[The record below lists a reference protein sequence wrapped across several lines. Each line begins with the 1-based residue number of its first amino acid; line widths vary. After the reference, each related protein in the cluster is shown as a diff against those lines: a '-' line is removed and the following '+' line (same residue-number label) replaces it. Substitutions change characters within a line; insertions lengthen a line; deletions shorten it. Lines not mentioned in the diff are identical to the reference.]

1 MKKSTATALDRS
13 EDGAV
18 IVEFAVIFI
27 VFVAL
32 LWGLISYGVIF
43 AAQQSLAHAASE
55 GARTGVG
62 VADQTGAVTAAE
74 AVAYDQLQWLG
85 SDDPVDGLV
94 VEANIVPC
102 DYDNTRNCLVVETTY
117 DWAGFPI
124 VPSLLDISTPNT
136 LTSRAVVQHS

>member
-1 MKKSTATALDRS
+1 MKWTATAPDRS

-62 VADQTGAVTAAE
+62 VANQAGAVTSAE
-74 AVAYDQLQWLG
+74 AIAYNQLTWLG
-85 SDDPVDGLV
+85 SDDPADGLEV
-94 VEANIVPC
+94 DAAVVPC
-102 DYDNTRNCLVVETTY
+102 DYDATKFCLVVEATY
-117 DWAGFPI
+117 DWANFPI

-136 LTSRAVVQHS
+136 LTSRAVVQHSN

>member
-1 MKKSTATALDRS
+1 MTATSHSRDRS

-43 AAQQSLAHAASE
+43 AAQQSMAHAASE
-55 GARTGVG
+55 GARTGAG
-62 VADQTGAVTAAE
+62 VADQAGAIAAAE
-74 AVAYDQLQWLG
+74 GVAYNQLSWLG
-85 SDDPVDGLV
+85 SDDPADGLEV
-94 VEANIVPC
+94 TVTIDPC
-102 DYDNTRNCLVVETTY
+102 DYDATRNCLVVETTY
-117 DWAGFPI
+117 DWANFPI

>member
-1 MKKSTATALDRS
+1 MNDTAAPRDRA

-43 AAQQSLAHAASE
+43 AAQQSMAHAASE

-62 VADQTGAVTAAE
+62 VADQAGAITAAE
-74 AVAYDQLQWLG
+74 DIAYDQLSWLG
-85 SDDPVDGLV
+85 DDDPADGLEV
-94 VEANIVPC
+94 DASIAPC
-102 DYDNTRNCLVVETTY
+102 DYDATKYCLVVETTY
-117 DWAGFPI
+117 DWANFPI

-136 LTSRAVVQHS
+136 LTSRAVVQHSN